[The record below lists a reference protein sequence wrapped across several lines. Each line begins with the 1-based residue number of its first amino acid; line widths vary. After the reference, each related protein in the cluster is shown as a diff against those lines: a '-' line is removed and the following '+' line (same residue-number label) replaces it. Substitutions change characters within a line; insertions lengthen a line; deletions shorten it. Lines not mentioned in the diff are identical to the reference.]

1 MRSLADASRRLVR
14 AFFRSR
20 DIHRSRPVDERQ
32 LRDAAARASSWM
44 APWERAQMDA
54 PRRPLA
60 VWEKIYWRLFVV
72 FGGVGLVYE
81 TYVLENHAL
90 LPSARQRF
98 DTRRAEAAADS
109 VSAAMWASAGGK
121 PFAGDASRVDG
132 LDRSCAIMADEHPF
146 LGPDSGSRCP
156 RVYLHNGENH

>member
-1 MRSLADASRRLVR
+1 
-14 AFFRSR
+14 
-20 DIHRSRPVDERQ
+20 
-32 LRDAAARASSWM
+32 
-44 APWERAQMDA
+44 MDA

-146 LGPDSGSRCP
+146 LGPDSGSRYK
-156 RVYLHNGENH
+156 RVYLQNGEKH